1 MVMLP
6 VVSAAKAGTAR
17 ASVMARASKTL
28 KSFLIVF
35 IVRILS
41 DLK

>member
-6 VVSAAKAGTAR
+6 VSAAKAGTAR
-17 ASVMARASKTL
+17 ASVMARASKTV